1 MSRKLISTS
10 LAIISICASA
20 AYAEDTST
28 ANAQN
33 TSTANAKDTSQPMF
47 KLSGFGTLGV
57 SHSSERR
64 GDYVLD
70 SSIPKGAGLSHDW
83 TADNDSR
90 FGLQLFGDFT
100 PELKGVLQ
108 TVLEYDADNA
118 YHTDVEWAN
127 IKYVFSPNLNVRA
140 GRISLPTFLHSETR
154 DVGYSYPWIHP
165 PVDVYRQLSINHSD
179 GIDGSYRF
187 FVGDASNTVKAIYG
201 KTTKERPT
209 STATSR
215 GILGVFDTF
224 EYGVTT
230 LRVGF
235 QGRETSTRNE
245 LTGVTSDWVRNTD
258 LTVGAV
264 YDPGGWFVMGE
275 WIKRK
280 STTRKQAMYISTG
293 YRIEGFTPYA
303 TYSRDTPSSFVS
315 GSPPPAAST
324 TQWVRNS
331 QSTVTFGTR
340 WDFMKNFDLK
350 VQYDRVRLSA
360 DSNGHLANVPAGT
373 ILYGSTFHVLSM
385 TVDFIF

>member
-10 LAIISICASA
+10 LAIISICASTA
-20 AYAEDTST
+20 HAEDTST
-28 ANAQN
+28 ANA
-33 TSTANAKDTSQPMF
+33 KDISQPMF

-90 FGLQLFGDFT
+90 FGVQLSGDFT
-100 PELKGVLQ
+100 PELKGALQ

-118 YHTDVEWAN
+118 YHVDVEWAN

-165 PVDVYRQLSINHSD
+165 PVDVYRQLLINHSD

-201 KTTKERPT
+201 RTTKERPT

-235 QGRETSTRNE
+235 QGRETSARNE
-245 LTGVTSDWVRNTD
+245 LTGVTSGWVRNTD

-264 YDPGGWFVMGE
+264 YDPGRWFVMGE
-275 WIKRK
+275 WIKHK

-293 YRIEGFTPYA
+293 YRIERFTPYA

-315 GSPPPAAST
+315 DSPPPAASAI
-324 TQWVRNS
+324 QWVRNS
-331 QSTVTFGTR
+331 QSTATFGTR
-340 WDFMKNFDLK
+340 WDFMKDFDLK